1 MSAYIIAFLEVSDK
15 DRYAEYT
22 KVTPG
27 IIAQYGGK
35 FIARGGKTETLEGPR
50 GERRVVLLKFP
61 PTRKPWPSISRRSTS
76 KPRPFA
82 PRRRRPRLSSLT
94 DGRQQHLTNQ
104 ECLKPEERT
113 YGAT

>member
-50 GERRVVLLKFP
+50 GERRVVLLEFP
-61 PTRKPWPSISRRSTS
+61 SYEKALAFYQSEEYQQAKAIRTAAAEATLVIVDGWTPATS
-76 KPRPFA
+76 
-82 PRRRRPRLSSLT
+82 
-94 DGRQQHLTNQ
+94 D
-104 ECLKPEERT
+104 
-113 YGAT
+113 